1 MNITR
6 MNQYN
11 AGEVIRHYWGKENV
25 RELETKISDLLI
37 TCPEVEMS
45 FAAKV
50 MPMTV
55 SEDEMKGYQ
64 AKIGNSML
72 LRGAP
77 KVPVVIIKVDE
88 GTGEASLGIVLYF
101 EYGTPTVEREIVFSP
116 MDAGNKGRII
126 EELKI
131 ADKVIRYLDI
141 ANCKVIKTIFLP
153 VKQQRRDYMA
163 RLVYARDLS
172 LSYSMK
178 GHDEMT
184 DSERFEYILKG
195 IPEED
200 YPRDGLDIGMLEA
213 VKRQGYE
220 NAVMKSQLLLF
231 STELRDLR
239 KIYNRPSEFVDFLI
253 LPDLS
258 SCPSLPNGFPLKGF
272 NVDMFIDIG
281 DENVYHDHHFSMEI
295 SLANATEYYDFA
307 DGLKT
312 LIPIKKFLGL

>member
-1 MNITR
+1 MIIPN
-6 MNQYN
+6 MKQYN
-11 AGEVIRHYWGKENV
+11 AEDLIRHYWGEENV
-25 RELETKISDLLI
+25 KNLETKISDLLI
-37 TCPEVEMS
+37 NCSEGEMQ
-45 FAAKV
+45 FVAKV
-50 MPMTV
+50 MTMAA
-55 SEDEMKGYQ
+55 SEDELKSYQ
-64 AKIGNSML
+64 AKVGNSML

-77 KVPVVIIKVDE
+77 KVPVVIIKADE
-88 GTGEASLGIVLYF
+88 ETGKMALGIVLYF
-101 EYGTPTVEREIVFSP
+101 NYGTPTIEREINFIP
-116 MDAGNKGRII
+116 MDAGNKGHII
-126 EELKI
+126 EELKV

-141 ANCKVIKTIFLP
+141 ANCKVIKTIFMP
-153 VKQQRRDYMA
+153 VNMNGHDYMA
-163 RLVYARDLS
+163 KLVYARDLS

-178 GHDEMT
+178 SHDEMT
-184 DSERFEYILKG
+184 DSERFEYILNG
-195 IPEED
+195 IDEDD
-200 YPRDGLDIGMLEA
+200 YPQDGLDIGMLEA

-239 KIYNRPSEFVDFLI
+239 KIYNRPSTTVNFII

-258 SCPSLPNGFPLKGF
+258 SCPFFPNGFPLKDF

-312 LIPIKKFLGL
+312 LTPIKKFLGM